1 MLKQRLL
8 FSIFGLFDVSWLLPR
23 YLLCFTM
30 LGQGTP
36 LQNLLFFEEL
46 VLNKDFPQGV
56 RFKNMSK
63 RIVIVRRKGGPKL
76 RGKAI
81 KVRNFGSVVLNLW
94 ARFYNPRLAIPRMIL
109 TFLKLNQQVDGTVE
123 EHRDSFALP
132 QSQEAAKTFQET
144 IFRMGHLHLLL
155 EEPFSTEENI
165 PHLFTSIYK
174 QTPWT
179 CTF

>member
-94 ARFYNPRLAIPRMIL
+94 ARFYNPRLAIPRMIDFSEVEPASGWRRGRAQRFFCTSTITRGSEDFSGDNL
-109 TFLKLNQQVDGTVE
+109 QDGSS
-123 EHRDSFALP
+123 SFAFRR
-132 QSQEAAKTFQET
+132 AFQ
-144 IFRMGHLHLLL
+144 H
-155 EEPFSTEENI
+155 
-165 PHLFTSIYK
+165 
-174 QTPWT
+174 
-179 CTF
+179 